1 MKSLYILNAIIVT
14 EFDHPLQALP
24 DRDVVGENTILHQK
38 IFFLHQTGHDG
49 LSRFCTKIS

>member
-24 DRDVVGENTILHQK
+24 DRDVVDILP
-38 IFFLHQTGHDG
+38 L
-49 LSRFCTKIS
+49 